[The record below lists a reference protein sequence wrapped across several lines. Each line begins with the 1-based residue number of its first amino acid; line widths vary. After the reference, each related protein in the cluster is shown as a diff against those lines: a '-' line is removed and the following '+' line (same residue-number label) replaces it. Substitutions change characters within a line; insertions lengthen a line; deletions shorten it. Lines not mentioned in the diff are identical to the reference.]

1 MQDRI
6 KMDCRIL
13 RGIIVEDALIIK
25 RNYDEFTSTDYNAG
39 MLTKKET
46 DADVGNFR
54 THSTIFVQIATI
66 LMTRCVGVK
75 RRGVGEGNDGWM
87 GGVRVGGGG
96 GVGIRLYLLIFF
108 FDRDE
113 PFPPADAWPPSE
125 RSSPPL
131 GYRQTRATQLP

>member
-1 MQDRI
+1 MRDKI

-25 RNYDEFTSTDYNAG
+25 RNCDEFTSTDYNAG
-39 MLTKKET
+39 MLTNKET
-46 DADVGNFR
+46 ETDVGNFR
-54 THSTIFVQIATI
+54 TLSSDSTIFVQIATI

-87 GGVRVGGGG
+87 GGGCGWAGGG

-108 FDRDE
+108 FLWLAPLKLPLVITNQSDYL
-113 PFPPADAWPPSE
+113 PS
-125 RSSPPL
+125 PL
-131 GYRQTRATQLP
+131 